1 MALKYLNL
9 SNLFLATSYPS
20 KGSTKHLCLQRR
32 ADKVQANKWWS
43 TRGGT
48 DFTILHCCATVH
60 RGQGI
65 CTPGRNVWA

>member
-20 KGSTKHLCLQRR
+20 QGSTKHLCLQRR

-43 TRGGT
+43 T
-48 DFTILHCCATVH
+48 
-60 RGQGI
+60 
-65 CTPGRNVWA
+65 